1 MSKQDQI
8 PVKLFRP
15 FGPPIMEI
23 DMPEDVIKNVNDYV
37 EKTTQDK
44 KKIKELD
51 AGNFFRKKF
60 L

>member
-44 KKIKELD
+44 KRSK
-51 AGNFFRKKF
+51 N
-60 L
+60 